1 MLCFELWFFGLPL
14 SLFSVPHP
22 ILMHAL
28 RNPDRIYKTRTER
41 TNPTYEMHLDFTKM
55 WSTKQ
60 PMFLF
65 ICCCHPKTKKL
76 ATLCLIPMQY
86 GMKFASA
93 MKLFLHFRI
102 ILESFSGFSWKASQD
117 FLGKLLRNFLE
128 CFSGFSLNVSQDFP

>member
-55 WSTKQ
+55 WSAKQ

-86 GMKFASA
+86 GTKFASA
-93 MKLFLHFRI
+93 LKLFLHFRI
-102 ILESFSGFSWKASQD
+102 ILESFSGISF
-117 FLGKLLRNFLE
+117 FLE
-128 CFSGFSLNVSQDFP
+128 CFSGFSLNVSQDYL